1 MHKGALRYI
10 KHLTDDIKELV
21 QQRMLILL
29 EGIKGVMSGVSDAV
43 ASAGYESRLK
53 DTKMVAQIG
62 ELSQEVKV
70 VKRAADN
77 WAGDESVVKVKASE
91 KKMERKVGAACS
103 TLKYLDRN
111 RGYAA
116 YERRDIVGQ
125 VVNVRRT
132 DTYPE
137 ERTGLTEA

>member
-1 MHKGALRYI
+1 
-10 KHLTDDIKELV
+10 
-21 QQRMLILL
+21 
-29 EGIKGVMSGVSDAV
+29 
-43 ASAGYESRLK
+43 
-53 DTKMVAQIG
+53 MVAQIG
-62 ELSQEVKV
+62 ELRQEVKV

-91 KKMERKVGAACS
+91 KKIERKVGAACS
-103 TLKYLDRN
+103 TLKYLDIN

-116 YERRDIVGQ
+116 DDRRDIVVQ
-125 VVNVRRT
+125 VVNVLRT